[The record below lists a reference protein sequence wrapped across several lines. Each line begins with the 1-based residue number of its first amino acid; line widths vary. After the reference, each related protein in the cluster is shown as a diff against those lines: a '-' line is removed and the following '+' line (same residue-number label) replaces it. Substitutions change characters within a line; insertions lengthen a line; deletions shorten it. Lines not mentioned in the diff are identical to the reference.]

1 MSIDQQTVKAVVSFH
16 GHMCAGLALGIR
28 AAEVALDQVGAHAAD
43 EEVVAIVETD
53 MCGVDAVQFLTGCTL
68 GKGNLIHRDYGKNV
82 YTFLRRSDEHAVRI
96 STRAG
101 SAGRIDAEGLALFA
115 KVKDGTASAAER
127 SRFAAMQAERS
138 ARILAAPL
146 AELYEVRQVDV
157 VAPPSARV
165 LASVTCSACGEPAM
179 ETRVRRLHG
188 QELCLPCFE
197 LAVAGGAPA
206 RSPQPVAAP
215 AARTSC
221 ACSNDPAPA

>member
-1 MSIDQQTVKAVVSFH
+1 MSIDQQTVKAVVGFH

-28 AAEVALDQVGAHAAD
+28 AAEVALDEVGAHAAD

-53 MCGVDAVQFLTGCTL
+53 MCGIDAVQFLTGCTL
-68 GKGNLIHRDYGKNV
+68 GKGNLLHRDYGKNV
-82 YTFLRRSDEHAVRI
+82 YTFVRRSDGHAVRI

-101 SAGRIDAEGLALFA
+101 SAGRIDAAGLELFA

-146 AELYEVRQVDV
+146 AELYDVQQVTV
-157 VAPPSARV
+157 KAPASARV
-165 LASVTCSACGEPAM
+165 LASVVCSACGEPAM

-188 QELCLPCFE
+188 EELCMPCFE
-197 LAVAGGAPA
+197 LALAGGVPA
-206 RSPQPVAAP
+206 SSARLAGAP